1 MHIPEARLAIAWC
14 RPAGAGQN
22 AWTARPSQIS
32 SAPVRAAP
40 QTAAA
45 ASCIP
50 GRACVSPS
58 WKPQTLPSGSAAR
71 AGSSL

>member
-1 MHIPEARLAIAWC
+1 MHIPVARLAIAWW

-22 AWTARPSQIS
+22 ACTARPSQIS
-32 SAPVRAAP
+32 SAPVIADP

-50 GRACVSPS
+50 CCAIVSPS
-58 WKPQTLPSGSAAR
+58 WKPQARASGSDASE
-71 AGSSL
+71 GSAL

>member
-14 RPAGAGQN
+14 RPVGAGQK

-32 SAPVRAAP
+32 SAPVSAAP
-40 QTAAA
+40 HTAAA
-45 ASCIP
+45 AWCIP
-50 GRACVSPS
+50 GRARVSPS
-58 WKPQTLPSGSAAR
+58 WKPHTLPSGSSAS